1 MASDELKIN
10 GLILRDVAIKD
21 YDKIVNILTAEK
33 GRISASG
40 KGIKSLKNKNMPATQ
55 LFCYSSFILK
65 KRGNYY
71 YISES
76 DLIEN
81 FFGLRGDLGT
91 LSLASYICDVAS
103 DITMEENDET
113 ETLRLTLNTLYAVA
127 KNKRDLSMVKAAFEL
142 KAAQIA
148 GFMPGL
154 SICGKCGTDV
164 DGAFSGVVYLDVM
177 NGRLL
182 CGKCVDEIR
191 GDYTRSH
198 GSPGEKRNL
207 FDDMNAPDID
217 EYGTRMIYIPMSRA
231 ILDAMRYVL
240 YSKIEKFLSF
250 TIDTSELKSFSVIC
264 EKYLLNHLEHGFQSL
279 DFYKTMMYK

>member
-1 MASDELKIN
+1 MASEELKIN

-71 YISES
+71 YISDS

-103 DITMEENDET
+103 DITMEDNDET
-113 ETLRLTLNTLYAVA
+113 ETLRLTLNALYAVA
-127 KNKRDLSMVKAAFEL
+127 KNKCDLSMVKASYEL
-142 KAAQIA
+142 KTAQIA
-148 GFMPGL
+148 GFMPDL
-154 SICGKCGTDV
+154 AMCGKCGADV
-164 DGAFSGVVYLDVM
+164 DDGASSGVVYLDVM
-177 NGRLL
+177 NGRIL
-182 CGKCVDEIR
+182 CGKCIDEIR
-191 GDYTRSH
+191 GDYATQQVGKS
-198 GSPGEKRNL
+198 
-207 FDDMNAPDID
+207 FYDIMNTPDID
-217 EYGTRMIYIPMSRA
+217 EYGTRMIFLPMNTAILNAMRY
-231 ILDAMRYVL
+231 ILDA
-240 YSKIEKFLSF
+240 KIEKFLSF
-250 TIDTSELKSFSVIC
+250 SIDESELKNFSIIC

-279 DFYKTMMYK
+279 DFYKTMMLK